1 MGLRVPCVY
10 YTRITDA
17 CVCIRDA
24 SARLSVINVLPR
36 VIAYYRAYYYEP
48 AELTSRAGNTMYYLV
63 LPTYYQ
69 RPAPLTVIRV
79 LPSITNVLQ
88 MYYSIEFFILFFELG
103 QTGFSRAIRHMKN
116 KKCIS
121 EVIHVLPC
129 ISNVLPDQ

>member
-1 MGLRVPCVY
+1 MILRVPCVY

-24 SARLSVINVLPR
+24 NARLSVIHVLPR
-36 VIAYYRAYYYEP
+36 AIAYYRAYYCES

-69 RPAPLTVIRV
+69 RPAPSTVIRV

-88 MYYSIEFFILFFELG
+88 MYYPIEFFYFFEFG
-103 QTGFSRAIRHMKN
+103 QKGFSCAIRHMKN
-116 KKCIS
+116 KKMY
-121 EVIHVLPC
+121 
-129 ISNVLPDQ
+129 